1 MGNGET
7 KPGRREETKAANRAA
22 ILEAARAVFA
32 ERGYEASGVRHIVA
46 ATELSPGTF
55 YNYFPDKESV
65 FRAIVEESIARI
77 RARVREARAGA
88 DSLESFVGDAY
99 LAYFRT
105 VADDPAMFHLMRRN
119 AGAIRALLEEPLAAA
134 GVGEL
139 VDDLRVRR
147 ELPPLDADYM
157 ARAMA
162 GTALEIGMAMVE
174 RDPIDVEGAA
184 AFATDLFVGGIERM
198 ARSR

>member
-1 MGNGET
+1 MAAAPT
-7 KPGRREETKAANRAA
+7 PGRRERTKAANRAA
-22 ILEAARAVFA
+22 IIEAARGVFA

-46 ATELSPGTF
+46 ATALSPGTF

-65 FRAIVEESIARI
+65 FRAIVDDGVARI
-77 RARVREARAGA
+77 RARVREARAEAG
-88 DSLESFVGDAY
+88 SLEEFVGDAY

-105 VADDPAMFHLMRRN
+105 VAEDPAIFHLMRRN

-139 VDDLRVRR
+139 VDDLRARR
-147 ELPPLDADYM
+147 ELPEIDADYM

-162 GTALEIGMAMVE
+162 GTALEVAMAMVE
-174 RDPIDVEGAA
+174 REPVDPDGAA
-184 AFATDLFVGGIERM
+184 AFATDLFVGGIDRM
-198 ARSR
+198 ARPR